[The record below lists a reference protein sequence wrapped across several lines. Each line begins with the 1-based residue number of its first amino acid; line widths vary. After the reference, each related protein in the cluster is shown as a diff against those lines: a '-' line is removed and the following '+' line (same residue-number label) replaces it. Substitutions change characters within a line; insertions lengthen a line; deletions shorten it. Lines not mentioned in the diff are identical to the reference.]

1 MRRIIPADNSI
12 KIHFDNAFFIHE
24 YTPFRQAMA
33 RVSNGRGFQLQEYS
47 AFLVSLAA
55 PIFNAQIQKSAWV
68 SI

>member
-47 AFLVSLAA
+47 AFSFLGSSH
-55 PIFNAQIQKSAWV
+55 F
-68 SI
+68 